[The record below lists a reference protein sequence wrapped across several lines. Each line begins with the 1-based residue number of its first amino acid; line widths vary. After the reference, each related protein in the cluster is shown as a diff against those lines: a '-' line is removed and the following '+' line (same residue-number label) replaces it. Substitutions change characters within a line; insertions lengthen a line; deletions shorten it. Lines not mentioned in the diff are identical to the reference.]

1 MSIRKPKIDA
11 PTPLEQLKQIKSY
24 LFQLVDELE
33 NELSN
38 PSGSG
43 SSVDNSNVMS
53 EVQNALQISR
63 QAKKIA
69 ENIDL
74 SKYFLIG
81 EGAPTTDTIAPF
93 VGGLYLDTIND
104 ATYQC
109 TSIDSTIPS
118 YTWVK
123 KIRETDYARGYANSQ
138 IADNFKAG
146 IVQVLPSNRG
156 GSATGSDRK
165 GKLLLVKARHS
176 VIDNRAPSNY
186 LDGLTFSENH
196 CCPIVGANLDYAV
209 KKALTDCKLTPDTG
223 DFWTE
228 EDKAKARELLGVVN
242 GNGSGSPNLYRHRA
256 VCYESGYVYSFL
268 SYDNTPFSGVENFS
282 AAYMFASGSFSHIYQ
297 FFDTEYRVLS
307 SLYSNGEMT
316 LYYCDYN
323 GNITNVKLNVID
335 FIYEV
340 KLV

>member
-1 MSIRKPKIDA
+1 MNIRKPKIDA

-43 SSVDNSNVMS
+43 SSVDNSKVMS

-123 KIRETDYARGYANSQ
+123 KIRETDYARGYANA
-138 IADNFKAG
+138 INNFKAG
-146 IVQVLPSNRG
+146 IVQVLPENKG
-156 GSATGSDRK
+156 GIATGSDHK
-165 GKLLLVKARHS
+165 GKLMLVKARHS
-176 VIDNRAPSNY
+176 VIDNRKPSNY
-186 LDGLTFSENH
+186 LDGLTYSENQ

-228 EDKAKARELLGVVN
+228 EDKAKARELLGATK
-242 GNGSGSPNLYRHRA
+242 LYKHYIEIEDG
-256 VCYESGYVYSFL
+256 VWLEFYSQR
-268 SYDNTPFSGVENFS
+268 NT
-282 AAYMFASGSFSHIYQ
+282 A
-297 FFDTEYRVLS
+297 
-307 SLYSNGEMT
+307 YSN
-316 LYYCDYN
+316 
-323 GNITNVKLNVID
+323 VKD
-335 FIYEV
+335 FIYAFIESAIERKFFRYGLCYIIV
-340 KLV
+340 FFTRDGQTGVSFSICENNVFTTISKELDGLIPQIKEIDV